1 MLWEKKPQ
9 APLPS
14 PHPVSVPPINPN
26 PPVETPMKETTYKPL
41 ESSAPSSSRPTN
53 LGSTVVLKGDLT
65 GSEDLIVEGQFD
77 GTINLRE
84 HCLTIGARGQVKAEI
99 QATRVIIEGSVTGNI
114 TARER
119 IEIRKTGRVM
129 GDLVAP
135 GIAIEDGA
143 YFKGSIEILRDET
156 RDAAPVYSTSAVAD
170 VGND

>member
-1 MLWEKKPQ
+1 
-9 APLPS
+9 
-14 PHPVSVPPINPN
+14 
-26 PPVETPMKETTYKPL
+26 MKETTYKPL

-156 RDAAPVYSTSAVAD
+156 REAAPVYSTSAVAD

>member
-1 MLWEKKPQ
+1 
-9 APLPS
+9 
-14 PHPVSVPPINPN
+14 
-26 PPVETPMKETTYKPL
+26 MKETAYKPL
-41 ESSAPSSSRPTN
+41 ESSSASSSRPTN

-65 GSEDLIVEGQFD
+65 GSEDLLVEGQFD

-143 YFKGSIEILRDET
+143 YFKGSIEILREEA
-156 RDAAPVYSTSAVAD
+156 REAAAAFSASAVEAA
-170 VGND
+170 ND

>member
-1 MLWEKKPQ
+1 MLWEKKTQ

-14 PHPVSVPPINPN
+14 PHPVSVPHINPN
-26 PPVETPMKETTYKPL
+26 PPVETPMKETAYKPL
-41 ESSAPSSSRPTN
+41 ESSSASSSRPTN

-65 GSEDLIVEGQFD
+65 GSEDLLVEGQFD

-143 YFKGSIEILRDET
+143 YFKGSIEILREEA
-156 RDAAPVYSTSAVAD
+156 REAAAAFSASAVEAA
-170 VGND
+170 ND